1 MSKGKYKIDSLD
13 EILLKN
19 EIEISCPIVVEGI
32 LTPYYITSFGR
43 VYRYRNGKIYY
54 LVLIEDKN
62 GYLRAAIRYRKNN
75 KINRI
80 SIMVD
85 RLVAM
90 AFIPNSNPEEY
101 TEVNHINGREK
112 KNNNINNLEW
122 CSHSYNMK
130 HAYDNNLHRKGEDS
144 PLSIY
149 SEKQIRQVCELLEK
163 NQLSYTGISF
173 ETGVAIYTIISIL
186 QHKKWTHI
194 SKNYNIDNY
203 NMRDVNTGSKP
214 KYKIKDICKII
225 CGGTP
230 STENKSYWGTNN
242 DIVWLTPKDLSVY
255 KGKYVTDSL
264 THITKLGLQNS
275 SAKIVPTNTV
285 LLSSRAPIGYLA
297 ISKVDLCT
305 NQGFKALIPN
315 EYVLNYEYLYY
326 LLMSKIDE
334 LQSISTGSTFLEL
347 STNTL
352 KEYKIDIHSL
362 PEQQHIVNSINCE
375 VKYAC

>member
-214 KYKIKDICKII
+214 KYKIKDIKTVCQLL
-225 CGGTP
+225 
-230 STENKSYWGTNN
+230 EDNKMTMNE
-242 DIVWLTPKDLSVY
+242 
-255 KGKYVTDSL
+255 
-264 THITKLGLQNS
+264 
-275 SAKIVPTNTV
+275 
-285 LLSSRAPIGYLA
+285 
-297 ISKVDLCT
+297 ISKLTKV
-305 NQGFKALIPN
+305 GFNTIADIKRRRTWKKISN
-315 EYVLNYEYLYY
+315 NYN
-326 LLMSKIDE
+326 
-334 LQSISTGSTFLEL
+334 F
-347 STNTL
+347 
-352 KEYKIDIHSL
+352 
-362 PEQQHIVNSINCE
+362 
-375 VKYAC
+375 

>member
-1 MSKGKYKIDSLD
+1 M
-13 EILLKN
+13 
-19 EIEISCPIVVEGI
+19 
-32 LTPYYITSFGR
+32 
-43 VYRYRNGKIYY
+43 
-54 LVLIEDKN
+54 
-62 GYLRAAIRYRKNN
+62 
-75 KINRI
+75 
-80 SIMVD
+80 
-85 RLVAM
+85 
-90 AFIPNSNPEEY
+90 
-101 TEVNHINGREK
+101 
-112 KNNNINNLEW
+112 
-122 CSHSYNMK
+122 
-130 HAYDNNLHRKGEDS
+130 
-144 PLSIY
+144 
-149 SEKQIRQVCELLEK
+149 
-163 NQLSYTGISF
+163 
-173 ETGVAIYTIISIL
+173 
-186 QHKKWTHI
+186 
-194 SKNYNIDNY
+194 
-203 NMRDVNTGSKP
+203 